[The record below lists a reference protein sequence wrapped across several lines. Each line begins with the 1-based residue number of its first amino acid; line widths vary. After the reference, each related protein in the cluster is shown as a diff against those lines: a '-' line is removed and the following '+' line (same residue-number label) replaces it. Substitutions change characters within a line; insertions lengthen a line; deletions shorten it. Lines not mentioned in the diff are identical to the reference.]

1 MMQDV
6 EWLIIPFLIELV
18 ILAYVLMLSDDS
30 EATRP

>member
-18 ILAYVLMLSDDS
+18 ILAYGLMLSDDS